1 MEGPEALNC
10 LNEQLLPRALQ
21 EEDLSKHRKATGG
34 AGAIIAT
41 CLPPAVRKVSEI
53 NDSIN
58 AASGARRN
66 CCLSQPYSTAHSVDP
81 MEVKKFQAWSS
92 KWWDEEGV
100 YCALHAMN
108 DIRVPFI
115 RDILMSKNHNRD
127 VGSPLAGIKLLD
139 VGCGGGLLSEPLGR
153 LGAEVMGID
162 PVEDNI
168 RTGDLHKSFDPV
180 LDKRVQYRHCSLE
193 ELVENGMESFDAV
206 VASEVV
212 EHVNDVESFIQ
223 SCFQVLKPGGS
234 LFITTINKTKLSYF
248 LGILLAEKVMS
259 LVPEGTHDWDKFI
272 SPVESERLLESNGF
286 VVDMLRG
293 MLYNPLIGSWRWFDD
308 TSVNYAIHAV
318 KMVAQ
323 EQSTDMEYEKEQD
336 HRKAAEAST

>member
-1 MEGPEALNC
+1 MSSSMASVWSRVCAL
-10 LNEQLLPRALQ
+10 PSRAAVL
-21 EEDLSKHRKATGG
+21 HRAVHT
-34 AGAIIAT
+34 ACCSAT
-41 CLPPAVRKVSEI
+41 CLPPDVRKVSEL
-53 NDSIN
+53 NGSIN
-58 AASGARRN
+58 AASGSSRN
-66 CCLSQPYSTAHSVDP
+66 CCLSRPYSTAHSVDP
-81 MEVKKFQAWSS
+81 IEVKKFQAWSA

-115 RDILMSKNHNRD
+115 RDILMSKNHNHD

-153 LGAEVMGID
+153 LGAAVMGID

-168 RTGDLHKSFDPV
+168 RTGDLHKSFDPD
-180 LDKRVQYRHCSLE
+180 LDKCVQYRHCSLE
-193 ELVENGMESFDAV
+193 DLLENGMESFDAV

-234 LFITTINKTKLSYF
+234 LFITTINKTKLSYL
-248 LGILLAEKVMS
+248 LGILLAEKVMT

-272 SPVESERLLESNGF
+272 SPVELERLLESNGF

-293 MLYNPLIGSWRWFDD
+293 MLYNPLMGSWRWFDD
-308 TSVNYAIHAV
+308 TSVNYAIHAM

-323 EQSTDMEYEKEQD
+323 EQPTDMVYEKEQG
-336 HRKAAEAST
+336 HPKAAEASM